1 MITIV
6 KHTGKDGKT
15 YIEGVSISGRDYY
28 KRGRKSTVFIP
39 KDEFERE
46 IDKYHRLKETCQK
59 TINRALSYRDIT
71 ESKAV
76 NDDNN

>member
-1 MITIV
+1 MITVI

-28 KRGRKSTVFIP
+28 KRGRKSTVFITIT
-39 KDEFERE
+39 EFDRM
-46 IDKYHRLKETCQK
+46 INKYSMLKKTCQE
-59 TINRALSYRDIT
+59 TINRAMSYRDIT

-76 NDDNN
+76 NDE